1 MKKPTAYHRKILV
14 ARASHDNIIKDLLAF
29 AEARLILMHIQCQH
43 EIVHAHRAIHSFE
56 ANSPFHDRPRSW
68 NAYARCED
76 HLISHLG
83 AQS

>member
-14 ARASHDNIIKDLLAF
+14 ARASHDNIIKDLLEF

-56 ANSPFHDRPRSW
+56 ANRSIHHRQISW
-68 NAYARCED
+68 HTYALCED
-76 HLISHLG
+76 RLISRLG

>member
-29 AEARLILMHIQCQH
+29 AEARLIHMHIQCPH
-43 EIVHAHRAIHSFE
+43 EMVLASAAIHNVE

-76 HLISHLG
+76 HLISRLG